1 MTTSNS
7 THYQNDTIKTW
18 RFKQKSLVVWWR
30 IQMNSRRKKRFAR
43 NIEFCCCWLGCE
55 RNLHNY
61 STKLYNWFIVSH
73 KNIPLSKTLKN
84 TCTVLYFRIL
94 WALLLKLT
102 YDSSTLSFRWISR
115 KLVVWNSGYES
126 TTWID
131 LVSQRNVMKEKNNI
145 YYIKT
150 YLRKKWVKRLPVSRR
165 HLSLDTSSCH
175 AWMEDIYIWSCA
187 KRTEYLS

>member
-30 IQMNSRRKKRFAR
+30 IQMNSRRKKDR

-61 STKLYNWFIVSH
+61 STKLYNWFLVNH

-84 TCTVLYFRIL
+84 TRTVLVGWVSDGYPEN
-94 WALLLKLT
+94 W
-102 YDSSTLSFRWISR
+102 LSEIQAM
-115 KLVVWNSGYES
+115 
-126 TTWID
+126 TWIN

-145 YYIKT
+145 YYMKT

-187 KRTEYLS
+187 KRTEYSSWVSKKSQSCGKYVTYTDIQ